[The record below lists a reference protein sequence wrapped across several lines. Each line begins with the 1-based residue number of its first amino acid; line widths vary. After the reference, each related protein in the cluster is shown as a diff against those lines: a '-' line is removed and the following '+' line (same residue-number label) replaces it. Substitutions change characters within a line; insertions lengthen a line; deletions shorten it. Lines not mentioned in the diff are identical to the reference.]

1 MQIKVVLLLL
11 FVFTI
16 SACERSFNVS
26 IPEESNKPVLNL
38 LMNKDSVMIARV
50 SLSARLND
58 KGPREIKD
66 AVVNLYEDGNFKET
80 LTPYV
85 QSERTYYRSN
95 TLAKAGASY
104 RVSAAV
110 RGYEEIS
117 GSDKVPDTVAI
128 EGIKMTIT
136 QTDAW
141 GSKVAI
147 NVQLHDDPAVQNY
160 YRIRLYQMVDY
171 ENGLG
176 DTVHLKFPQYFET
189 GEPGL
194 PILEEDSRG
203 EFYTTDA
210 LFNGRSPVFV
220 LKADL
225 YYNYKSMIVEI
236 SSLTYD
242 SYNYLNSAYLAREK
256 NDDGLSEQVI
266 VYNNIIKGFGIV
278 GGVAQREYEL
288 RK

>member
-1 MQIKVVLLLL
+1 MQIKVLLLLL

-26 IPEESNKPVLNL
+26 IPEESNKPTLNL
-38 LMNKDSVMIARV
+38 IMNKDSVMIARV
-50 SLSARLND
+50 SISARLNE
-58 KGPREIKD
+58 KGPKEVQN

-95 TLAKAGASY
+95 ILAKAGATY

-110 RGYEEIS
+110 PGYEEIS

-136 QTDAW
+136 KVDAW
-141 GSKVAI
+141 QSKVAI
-147 NVQLHDDPAVQNY
+147 SVQVRDDPAVQNY
-160 YRIRLYQMVDY
+160 YRIRLYQMVAY
-171 ENGLG
+171 ENGVG

-194 PILEEDSRG
+194 PILEEDSRS

-220 LKADL
+220 LKGNLFQDFR
-225 YYNYKSMIVEI
+225 SMIVEI

-242 SYNYLNSAYLAREK
+242 SYNYLNSSYLAREK

-288 RK
+288 R

>member
-1 MQIKVVLLLL
+1 MQIKVLLLLL
-11 FVFTI
+11 FVFTV

-38 LMNKDSVMIARV
+38 IMNKDSVMIARV
-50 SLSARLND
+50 SMSARLNE
-58 KGPREIKD
+58 KGPKEVQN

-85 QSERTYYRSN
+85 QSRRTYYRSN
-95 TLAKAGASY
+95 TPAKAGATY

-110 RGYEEIS
+110 PGYEEIS
-117 GSDKVPDTVAI
+117 GTDKVPDTVSVQ
-128 EGIKMTIT
+128 GIKMTIT
-136 QTDAW
+136 KVDAW
-141 GSKVAI
+141 QSKVAI
-147 NVQLHDDPAVQNY
+147 TVQLQDDPGVQNY
-160 YRIRLYQMVDY
+160 YRIRLYQMVAY
-171 ENGLG
+171 ENGVG
-176 DTVHLKFPQYFET
+176 DTVYLKYPQYFET

-194 PILEEDSRG
+194 PILEEDSRS
-203 EFYTTDA
+203 EFYTTDG
-210 LFNGRSPVFV
+210 LFNGRNPVFV
-220 LKADL
+220 LKANLFD
-225 YYNYKSMIVEI
+225 NFKSMIVEI

-242 SYNYLNSAYLAREK
+242 SYNYLNSSYLAREK

-288 RK
+288 RQ